1 MPRKKLYRSR
11 ENAMLGGV
19 CAGLA
24 EYFDV
29 DPSLI
34 RLATVIL
41 LFAGGTG
48 VLAYIVAWIIV
59 PQEPLV
65 SKAEST
71 ESVSESRK
79 EVTEGPDKS
88 KFIVGI
94 ILIAL
99 GFLFFMNTLNVWTW
113 FSFFKLWP
121 ILLILIGVVVILKGL
136 ERGGTSES

>member
-48 VLAYIVAWIIV
+48 ILAYIVAWIII
-59 PQEPLV
+59 PQGPLV
-65 SKAEST
+65 SKATAT
-71 ESVSESRK
+71 ESDSENQK
-79 EVTEGPDKS
+79 EVTESPDKS

-94 ILIAL
+94 ILIVL
-99 GFLFFMNTLNVWTW
+99 GFLFLMNTLSVWTW
-113 FSFFKLWP
+113 FSFFRLWP
-121 ILLILIGVVVILKGL
+121 IVLIVIGAVVILKGL
-136 ERGGTSES
+136 ERGGASED

>member
-1 MPRKKLYRSR
+1 MPRKKLFRSR

-48 VLAYIVAWIIV
+48 ILAYIVAWIII

-71 ESVSESRK
+71 ESVSENRK
-79 EVTEGPDKS
+79 EVTESPDKS

-99 GFLFFMNTLNVWTW
+99 GFLFLMNTLNVWTW
-113 FSFFKLWP
+113 FSFFRLWP
-121 ILLILIGVVVILKGL
+121 VLLIVIGLVVILKGL
-136 ERGGTSES
+136 ERGGASES

>member
-1 MPRKKLYRSR
+1 
-11 ENAMLGGV
+11 MLGGV

-48 VLAYIVAWIIV
+48 ILAYIVAWIII

-71 ESVSESRK
+71 ESVSENRK
-79 EVTEGPDKS
+79 EVTESPDKS

-99 GFLFFMNTLNVWTW
+99 GFLFLMNTLNVWTW
-113 FSFFKLWP
+113 FSFFRLWP
-121 ILLILIGVVVILKGL
+121 VLLIVIGLVVILKGL
-136 ERGGTSES
+136 ERGGASES